1 MTMSAGEQLHRMTE
15 NVYKNTIEG
24 FNPEIRNLIT
34 LGRAYEKVS
43 QNVTQV
49 AKDYFDALM
58 KVGELASET
67 KSARQLGQSLLQ
79 IAETYRQI
87 EAEREIKLHAFRKE
101 LLNPLEAKVE
111 TDIKAVLQAQKAYL
125 SENKVKAEA
134 VEKCKGELKKVQ
146 KKASKNHS
154 EKYVEKEQKSSE
166 ELQHLT
172 KQLYDFRNEGLREV
186 WLEEKKRYCYLVE
199 RYCSLVKNDAA
210 FFGKAQSVLRHRM
223 PKWTESCAKP
233 EKLNEE
239 CEDTLNTVFS
249 GPLGNPLQM
258 ELRTSKRL
266 YERNIL
272 LAQSE
277 EQKEKERTTPVHS
290 HEAPERPA
298 SADMADAHTS
308 AASYSATLPNPRR
321 DKGSGMRHTKSMI
334 HKLPQGVVSTL
345 PQNAYLRRV
354 SEGADNI
361 AMDVQKM
368 TKVQALYSHIASSD
382 SQLNFAENDII
393 ALVGPKNNGWYYGH
407 NIRTKR
413 SGWFPIAYTHPIQTA
428 LTQQNGGTSPLPHQ
442 SPSQITNQSGAPP
455 LPPLSTNPAFNK
467 GMAASMDN
475 IMDGRSQYP
484 SPDYHSDHHSPGV
497 APAASTMS
505 LPHSLMP
512 GVPTDQHGSL
522 VEGHVSDGTNG
533 LGRRSP
539 TSSVSSSASLPT
551 HHSKDTA
558 SIEEEEGDSA
568 SFPGVQLRKTVT
580 NDRSAPMIPK
590 DYSMNEYARY

>member
-239 CEDTLNTVFS
+239 CEDTLNT
-249 GPLGNPLQM
+249 
-258 ELRTSKRL
+258 
-266 YERNIL
+266 
-272 LAQSE
+272 
-277 EQKEKERTTPVHS
+277 
-290 HEAPERPA
+290 EAPERPA

-590 DYSMNEYARY
+590 DYSMNEYASSAK

>member
-15 NVYKNTIEG
+15 NVYKHTIEG

-87 EAEREIKLHAFRKE
+87 EAEREITLHAFRKE
-101 LLNPLEAKVE
+101 LLNPIEAKL
-111 TDIKAVLQAQKAYL
+111 DADYKAVLQAQKSYIN
-125 SENKVKAEA
+125 ENKVKAEA
-134 VEKCKGELKKVQ
+134 VEKCRGELKKIQ

-154 EKYVEKEQKSSE
+154 EKYVDKEQKSSE

-172 KQLYDFRNEGLREV
+172 KQLYDFRSDGLREV
-186 WLEEKKRYCYLVE
+186 WLGERKRYCHVVE
-199 RYCSLVKNDAA
+199 RYCSLVKNDSA
-210 FFGKAQSVLRHRM
+210 FFSKAQSVLRHRM

-233 EKLNEE
+233 DRLAEE
-239 CEDTLNTVFS
+239 CDEILNTVFS

-277 EQKEKERTTPVHS
+277 EQKEKGRASPVLS

-298 SADMADAHTS
+298 SADMADAHA
-308 AASYSATLPNPRR
+308 AASYSATLPNPKR
-321 DKGSGMRHTKSMI
+321 DKGPGIRHSKSMI
-334 HKLPQGVVSTL
+334 HKLPQGVVSSL

-354 SEGADNI
+354 SEGAENI
-361 AMDVQKM
+361 SREAQKM
-368 TKVQALYSHIASSD
+368 TKVQAIYSHIANSE
-382 SQLNFAENDII
+382 SQLNFLESDII
-393 ALVGPKNNGWYYGH
+393 GLVGPKNNGWYYGH
-407 NIRTKR
+407 NYRTKR
-413 SGWFPIAYTHPIQTA
+413 SGWFPIAYTHPLQTPPN
-428 LTQQNGGTSPLPHQ
+428 QQNGATSPLPQ
-442 SPSQITNQSGAPP
+442 QIQPPNPSSPPP

-475 IMDGRSQYP
+475 ILDGRSQYP
-484 SPDYHSDHHSPGV
+484 SPDYHSGHQSPGV
-497 APAASTMS
+497 VPAASTMS
-505 LPHSLMP
+505 LPHSLLQ
-512 GVPTDQHGSL
+512 GAPTDQHGSP

-551 HHSKDTA
+551 HPSRDTA

-568 SFPGVQLRKTVT
+568 IAAVQLRKTVT
-580 NDRSAPMIPK
+580 NDRSAPLIPK
-590 DYSMNEYARY
+590 DYSMNEYASSAK